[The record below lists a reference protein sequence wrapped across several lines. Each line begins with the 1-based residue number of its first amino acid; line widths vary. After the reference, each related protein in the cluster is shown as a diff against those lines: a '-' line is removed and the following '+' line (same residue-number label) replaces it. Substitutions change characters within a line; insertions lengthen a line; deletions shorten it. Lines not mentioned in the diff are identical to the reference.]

1 MHGWMESMDGLH
13 GWMDCID
20 AWMDGWI
27 ALMHGWMDGLHGWMD
42 CMDAWM
48 DGWIALMH
56 GWMDGWIAWMDGLH
70 VQMYLCVYIYSY
82 ICMYYKILYEGMG
95 MGMGMDMDYYHLA
108 YFVEVLVI
116 VLRESL
122 QFTYVVK
129 NATSQHSMREG
140 SGGSSTKKNL
150 EPLLF
155 FCGLQARAP
164 ATKKKSWGRTR
175 DSFYCWEGLEPGAQ
189 KKNWGRGSR
198 ISFCGRP
205 LSFLKK
211 KVRRSLIY
219 YICI

>member
-1 MHGWMESMDGLH
+1 MHGWMEWMDGLH

-140 SGGSSTKKNL
+140 SGEVFHKNKKRSS
-150 EPLLF
+150 F

-164 ATKKKSWGRTR
+164 ATKKSPGG
-175 DSFYCWEGLEPGAQ
+175 GLETVFIV
-189 KKNWGRGSR
+189 GRGSSPEPNKKTGGEAR
-198 ISFCGRP
+198 GFLFVEDP
-205 LSFLKK
+205 LVF
-211 KVRRSLIY
+211 
-219 YICI
+219 

>member
-82 ICMYYKILYEGMG
+82 ICMYYKILYKGMV
-95 MGMGMDMDYYHLA
+95 MGMDMDYYHLA

-129 NATSQHSMREG
+129 KCNESTLYEG
-140 SGGSSTKKNL
+140 RFGGGLPQKQKNEL
-150 EPLLF
+150 FFSF

-189 KKNWGRGSR
+189 QKNWGRGSR

-211 KVRRSLIY
+211 KK
-219 YICI
+219 

>member
-1 MHGWMESMDGLH
+1 
-13 GWMDCID
+13 
-20 AWMDGWI
+20 
-27 ALMHGWMDGLHGWMD
+27 
-42 CMDAWM
+42 
-48 DGWIALMH
+48 
-56 GWMDGWIAWMDGLH
+56 
-70 VQMYLCVYIYSY
+70 
-82 ICMYYKILYEGMG
+82 

-108 YFVEVLVI
+108 YFVGVLVI

-129 NATSQHSMREG
+129 SATSQHSMREG
-140 SGGSSTKKNL
+140 SGEVFHKNKKTSL
-150 EPLLF
+150 FFFF

-189 KKNWGRGSR
+189 QKNWGRGSR

-219 YICI
+219 YICIWCIGSPHKFYALFNRKGLVTPNDAKGDESQSATTCAAKLTKWDCETWSCSWLYQPTYFRLCGERGDIWLTC

>member
-140 SGGSSTKKNL
+140 SGEVFHKNKKTSLSFFLFLWAPGSSPCN
-150 EPLLF
+150 
-155 FCGLQARAP
+155 
-164 ATKKKSWGRTR
+164 
-175 DSFYCWEGLEPGAQ
+175 
-189 KKNWGRGSR
+189 
-198 ISFCGRP
+198 
-205 LSFLKK
+205 KK
-211 KVRRSLIY
+211 KVLGEDSRQFLLLGGARAWSPTKKLGERLEDFFLWKTP
-219 YICI
+219 